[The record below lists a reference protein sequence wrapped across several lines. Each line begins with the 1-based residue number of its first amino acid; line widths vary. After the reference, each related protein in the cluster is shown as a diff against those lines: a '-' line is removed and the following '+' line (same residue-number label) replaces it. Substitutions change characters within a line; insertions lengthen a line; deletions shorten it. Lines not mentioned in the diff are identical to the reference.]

1 MEMTF
6 DQYIQNPMGVAN
18 AVISNRNMYRILYSE
33 KLDKI
38 LVREAGNIEHYLY
51 KDGDKYIAYLKIP
64 SEVVDDFYYDV
75 LIEFRPPKSA
85 ITGTT
90 LKDYLVRFYSN
101 DPSFVFTF
109 AHAFLKN
116 NMFFTEYSD
125 RMSKKA
131 LKEVA
136 KEKNPKNQVGYVK
149 SLYFAYLYM
158 SKHGL
163 FNKIRYI
170 DNYNEAA
177 TKREVMP
184 ADRKI
189 EQRQEAQQKIDK
201 EKKKAKTIIKQ
212 RAAEI
217 VHQEV
222 PNMFNSKGVSAIRK
236 VGAVGNGS
244 KTSTIKKTKTVKKR

>member
-1 MEMTF
+1 MTF
-6 DQYIQNPMGVAN
+6 DQYIQNPMGIAN

-38 LVREAGNIEHYLY
+38 LVREAGNIEHHLY
-51 KDGDKYIAYLKIP
+51 KNGDNYIAYLKIP
-64 SEVVDDFYYDV
+64 SELVDDFYYDV
-75 LIEFRPPKSA
+75 LIEFRPPKNP

-131 LKEVA
+131 LTDVA

-170 DNYNEAA
+170 DKYNEAA
-177 TKREVMP
+177 IKREIMP

-189 EQRQEAQQKIDK
+189 ELRQEAQQKIDK
-201 EKKKAKTIIKQ
+201 QKRKAKAIIKQ
-212 RAAEI
+212 QTAEAI
-217 VHQEV
+217 HKEV
-222 PNMFNSKGVSAIRK
+222 PNVFKSKGVSAIGK
-236 VGAVGNGS
+236 VG
-244 KTSTIKKTKTVKKR
+244 TIGGTKKNNTVKKTKTIGKK